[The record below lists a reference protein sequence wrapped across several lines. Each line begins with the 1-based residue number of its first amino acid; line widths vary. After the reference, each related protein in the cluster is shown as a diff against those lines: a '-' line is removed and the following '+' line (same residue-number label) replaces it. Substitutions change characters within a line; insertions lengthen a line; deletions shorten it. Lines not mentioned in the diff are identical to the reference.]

1 LPGPT
6 GDLLKISKEQ
16 KSPKNSQRLKRQK
29 EKKKIRDTREVTT
42 DSGSINQK
50 LKRA

>member
-1 LPGPT
+1 LPAPT
-6 GDLLKISKEQ
+6 GNLLKISKEQ
-16 KSPKNSQRLKRQK
+16 KSTKNSQRLKRQK